1 MTQTIPQQ
9 ETALQV
15 QSEPPV
21 ITFNFEAAKAAVQ
34 ANLEKYNGLLV
45 SEDTTVEIKKDMADL
60 NKQKA
65 ALADAAKVAVKGI
78 TDPLDKFKGQ
88 VKELTSLFEKTYNSL
103 GEKVK
108 FFEDKQR
115 DAKRVDIEGL
125 IMEANL
131 NAFGEPAFLN
141 IPMQDKWLNKGTS
154 LKSVKEDILAIVHRH
169 IEAEVQKKALKQA
182 GKDRA
187 AAIEVHVNGQNAAL
201 GLKVP
206 VSHYMTAAYLNIE
219 TPLQD
224 VIAGITTSMEA
235 AKELH
240 AQQEAAKQPAPAP
253 VPTLTPE
260 PAQEQVQ
267 QVQPEIQPVTE
278 PQRTISWSAPA
289 QAAPATPSTTGTV
302 SMIVCL
308 EYSPANA
315 NSVTALLAA
324 LEKQCVSFSKRI
336 KNQ

>member
-9 ETALQV
+9 ETALAV
-15 QSEPPV
+15 QSTPPV
-21 ITFNFEAAKAAVQ
+21 IVFDFEAAEAAVK
-34 ANLEKYNGLLV
+34 ASLEKYNGLVV

-65 ALADAAKVAVKGI
+65 ALADAAKEAVKAI
-78 TDPLDKFKGQ
+78 SDPLDVFKGQ
-88 VKELTSLFEKTYNSL
+88 VKELTSLFEETYKSL

-115 DAKRVDIEGL
+115 EEKKSKVLEL
-125 IMEANL
+125 IGECIAEK
-131 NAFGEPAFLN
+131 FGPYGEWPELEV
-141 IPMQDKWLNKGTS
+141 PVQDKWLNKGTS
-154 LKSVKEDILAIVHRH
+154 LKAVKEDVLAIIQRH
-169 IEAEVQKKALKQA
+169 IDAEAQKRALEQA
-182 GKDRA
+182 RQDRA
-187 AAIEVHVNGQNAAL
+187 AAIEAHVNGQNTML

-224 VIAGITTSMEA
+224 VIAGITKSMEA
-235 AKELH
+235 AKERH
-240 AQQEAAKQPAPAP
+240 AQQEAAKQPAP
-253 VPTLTPE
+253 E

-267 QVQPEIQPVTE
+267 QAQPEIQPITE
-278 PQRTISWSAPA
+278 PQRTISWSAPG
-289 QAAPATPSTTGTV
+289 QAAPAPATTTGNV
-302 SMIVCL
+302 SMIVVL
-308 EYSPANA
+308 EYLPTNEK
-315 NSVTALLAA
+315 SVAALLTA